1 MKSPRVIPSTLAL
14 AALVS
19 SWPSLVE
26 RPVHTYSI
34 VARDLGMGQLGVAL
48 QSQWVQRGSDGPVGR
63 SGDRCRRQAGP
74 LPDDPKMIQIILAAA
89 R

>member
-19 SWPSLVE
+19 SWPSLVQ

-48 QSQWVQRGSDGPVGR
+48 QSHWFSVGPMVPWAEVGIGAVARRG
-63 SGDRCRRQAGP
+63 RCRTTPR
-74 LPDDPKMIQIILAAA
+74 
-89 R
+89 